1 MFAERVKDIS
11 VSGIRKV
18 FDLAAK
24 IENPVNFSI
33 GQADYDVPEPLK
45 QAAIEAIQKG
55 CNRYSVTQGIEP
67 LRNQVREHLLKTRE
81 YNPENIFITS
91 GTSGGLL
98 LAMLVLIN
106 LGDEVLLPDPYFV
119 MYKNL
124 ILLTGGVVKYYDL
137 YPDFQIKPE
146 KIEEQITDKT
156 KLIILNNPSNPT
168 GAVTPLPILKQV
180 AEIARKHDLIII
192 SDEIYDEFVYDGTYH
207 SMAPLYPEKTLLL
220 AGYSKTYAMPGWRM
234 GYAAGPKSIL
244 DKMLTLQ
251 QFSFVCAPTP
261 AQYACVQ
268 AFDLDMSSYIE
279 SYRKK
284 RDMIYNGIKEIG
296 YNVQKPQ
303 GSFYMFPEIPKKY
316 KDADEFIRAALDKEM
331 LIIPGG
337 AFSRTNTNFR
347 ISFAVTEET
356 IERGLKIF
364 KELL

>member
-220 AGYSKTYAMPGWRM
+220 AGYSKT
-234 GYAAGPKSIL
+234 
-244 DKMLTLQ
+244 
-251 QFSFVCAPTP
+251 
-261 AQYACVQ
+261 
-268 AFDLDMSSYIE
+268 
-279 SYRKK
+279 
-284 RDMIYNGIKEIG
+284 
-296 YNVQKPQ
+296 
-303 GSFYMFPEIPKKY
+303 
-316 KDADEFIRAALDKEM
+316 
-331 LIIPGG
+331 
-337 AFSRTNTNFR
+337 
-347 ISFAVTEET
+347 
-356 IERGLKIF
+356 
-364 KELL
+364 